1 MTEVSTKHLPGTPT
15 VGRGECKDQR
25 IVSKATGRRR
35 RGRAGEDTEDGEEGE
50 RRGEKRW
57 GGESGTRMLM
67 RVRGEGR
74 KRREENIDL
83 RQENRRQHRTE
94 EGAFYTARTTV
105 RSVAAVDEEE
115 EERRSRPFNLSCGS
129 FFSPLSRFRPTSPLP
144 VQCNRR

>member
-1 MTEVSTKHLPGTPT
+1 MQGSAYCEYGDREEKTRQGGGGHRGW
-15 VGRGECKDQR
+15 RGE
-25 IVSKATGRRR
+25 GRR
-35 RGRAGEDTEDGEEGE
+35 GE

-94 EGAFYTARTTV
+94 EGAFYTTRTSVT
-105 RSVAAVDEEE
+105 SVAAVDEEE
-115 EERRSRPFNLSCGS
+115 EEGRRRPFNLS
-129 FFSPLSRFRPTSPLP
+129 
-144 VQCNRR
+144 